1 MCHLLNP
8 QLNSI
13 HSQAPGPSLVTNTI
27 REGGT
32 LVTIKIVWRHITL
45 AGSKISDNKVGKGRN
60 GHLNT
65 VCRFFSPEV
74 WLTSSC

>member
-32 LVTIKIVWRHITL
+32 LVTIKIVWRHITP
-45 AGSKISDNKVGKGRN
+45 AGSKISDNKGAK

-65 VCRFFSPEV
+65 VCRVFFY
-74 WLTSSC
+74 LKYG